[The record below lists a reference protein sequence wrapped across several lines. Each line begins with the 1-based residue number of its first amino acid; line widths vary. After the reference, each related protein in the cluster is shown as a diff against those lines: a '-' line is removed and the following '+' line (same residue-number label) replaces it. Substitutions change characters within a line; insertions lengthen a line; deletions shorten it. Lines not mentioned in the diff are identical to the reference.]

1 MPTTTGIVSAAR
13 RIPWS
18 KVLVAGQYVLR
29 KGSAARGAL
38 SDAERKQLLDL
49 IRKSKGLPQN
59 LAEHERT
66 RVREL
71 AAKALDAARK
81 A

>member
-1 MPTTTGIVSAAR
+1 M
-13 RIPWS
+13 
-18 KVLVAGQYVLR
+18 L
-29 KGSAARGAL
+29 
-38 SDAERKQLLDL
+38 EL

-59 LAEHERT
+59 LAQHERT

-71 AAKALDAARK
+71 AAKALDAARQ